1 MQPVSSSATGVPA
14 SSDQTL
20 IVLGAGPKALALAAK
35 HSVLA
40 KQGLSV
46 PRLIIVDRQG
56 VASHWSGQY
65 GFTDGKQ
72 MLGTRPEKDIGYP
85 YVSTCWADDKLNK
98 AVAAEM
104 LHLSWPGYLIQAGRY
119 PDWIDRGRTRPTHG
133 EWFAYLQWVA
143 SQTGVDVVRAQV
155 NSISRTPDR
164 WRLSC
169 HSMTTQEAITLE
181 GDGLVV
187 TGPGRPITLAGEP
200 AEHPRILNGETFWLH
215 THDLLMRQ
223 KKGQSPMHVGVIGT
237 GETAA
242 AIVVALVQMLD
253 TSSFI
258 EVISPSGVIYT
269 RDEGFEEN
277 RLFSDPDGRIARAQG
292 DHQHTLSW
300 LSMTERD
307 RREFVRRTDRG
318 VFSLQAMSEVNSAEN
333 VRTVMGTAKHIH
345 TEQEQVFV
353 DTEYDGRIER
363 DTYDYL
369 IVAIGF
375 NPLWFTSL
383 LDEQTRAY
391 LSAATDNLERRAI
404 ERAIG
409 EDLSVQN
416 VTPRLHLPMVAGVA
430 QGPGFPNLSC
440 LGVLSDRVLSS
451 YVKSSVKSVRT

>member
-1 MQPVSSSATGVPA
+1 MQPVSSLATEPSV
-14 SSDQTL
+14 SSKQTL
-20 IVLGAGPKALALAAK
+20 LVLGAGPKAIALAAK
-35 HSVLA
+35 RAVLA
-40 KQGLSV
+40 KLGLSV
-46 PRLIIVDRQG
+46 PQLIIVDRQG
-56 VASHWSGQY
+56 IASHWSGQY

-72 MLGTRPEKDIGYP
+72 SLGTRPEKDIGYP
-85 YVSTCWADDKLNK
+85 YVSTCWADEKLNSM
-98 AVAAEM
+98 VATEM
-104 LHLSWPGYLIQAGRY
+104 LHLSWPGYLIEAGRY

-133 EWFAYLQWVA
+133 EWFSYLQWVA
-143 SQTGVDVVRAQV
+143 SQTGVDVTRAQV
-155 NSISRTPDR
+155 NSISRTPER

-169 HSMTTQEAITLE
+169 QSTTTQQELTLE
-181 GDGLVV
+181 GDGLVM
-187 TGPGRPITLAGEP
+187 TGPGRPIMIGGQP
-200 AEHPRILNGETFWLH
+200 ADHPRILNGETFWLH
-215 THDLLMRQ
+215 TQDLLARQ
-223 KKGQSPMHVGVIGT
+223 KTGQSPMHVGVIGT

-242 AIVVALVQMLD
+242 AIVVELVQMLD

-300 LSMTERD
+300 LGMTERD

-318 VFSLQAMSEVNSAEN
+318 VFSLQAMSEVNRAEN
-333 VRTVMGTAKHIH
+333 VRTVMGTARRIH

-383 LDEQTRAY
+383 LDEPAHRY
-391 LSAATDNLERRAI
+391 LSDVTAGLERRMI

-409 EDLSVQN
+409 EDLALQK

-440 LGVLSDRVLSS
+440 LGLLSDRILSS
-451 YVKSSVKSVRT
+451 YVKPS

>member
-1 MQPVSSSATGVPA
+1 MQPVSSLATAPT
-14 SSDQTL
+14 SNQTL
-20 IVLGAGPKALALAAK
+20 LVIGAGPKGIALAAK
-35 HSVLA
+35 RAVLA
-40 KQGLSV
+40 KLGLPV
-46 PRLIIVDRQG
+46 PQLIIVDRQG
-56 VASHWSGQY
+56 PASHWSGQY

-85 YVSTCWADDKLNK
+85 YVSTCWFDDAFNG
-98 AVAAEM
+98 AVAMKM
-104 LHLSWPGYLIQAGRY
+104 LRLSWPGYLVQVGRY
-119 PDWIDRGRTRPTHG
+119 PDWIDRGRSRPTHG

-143 SQTGVDVVRAQV
+143 SQTGVDVTRAQV
-155 NSISRTPDR
+155 NSISRTPEC

-169 HSMTTQEAITLE
+169 QLMTTQEELILE
-181 GDGLVV
+181 GDGLVL
-187 TGPGRPITLAGEP
+187 TGPGRPITIPGQP
-200 AEHPRILNGETFWLH
+200 VNHPRILNGETFWLH
-215 THDLLMRQ
+215 TQDLLARQ
-223 KKGQSPMHVGVIGT
+223 KTGKSPVHVGVIGT

-318 VFSLQAMSEVNSAEN
+318 VFSLQAMSEVNRAEN

-375 NPLWFTSL
+375 NPLWFTAL
-383 LDEQTRAY
+383 LDKPAHDY
-391 LSAATDNLERRAI
+391 LSAATNGLERRAI
-404 ERAIG
+404 EHVVG
-409 EDLSVQN
+409 EDLSIQN

-440 LGVLSDRVLSS
+440 LGLLSDRVLST
-451 YVKSSVKSVRT
+451 YVKP

>member
-1 MQPVSSSATGVPA
+1 MQPVSSTTAPTSN
-14 SSDQTL
+14 QTL
-20 IVLGAGPKALALAAK
+20 LVIGAGPKGIALAAK
-35 HSVLA
+35 RTVLA
-40 KQGLSV
+40 KLGLPV
-46 PRLIIVDRQG
+46 PQLIIVDRQG
-56 VASHWSGQY
+56 PASHWSGQY

-85 YVSTCWADDKLNK
+85 YVSTCWSDDALNG
-98 AVAAEM
+98 AVAMEM
-104 LHLSWPGYLIQAGRY
+104 LRLSWPGYLVQVGRY
-119 PDWIDRGRTRPTHG
+119 PDWIDRGRSRPTHG

-143 SQTGVDVVRAQV
+143 SQTGVDVTRAQV
-155 NSISRTPDR
+155 NSISRTPAR

-169 HSMTTQEAITLE
+169 QSMTTQEELTLE
-181 GDGLVV
+181 GEGLVL
-187 TGPGRPITLAGEP
+187 TGPGRPITIAGQP
-200 AEHPRILNGETFWLH
+200 ASHPRILNGETFWLH
-215 THDLLMRQ
+215 TQDLLTRQ
-223 KKGQSPMHVGVIGT
+223 KTGKSPMHVGVIGT

-242 AIVVALVQMLD
+242 AIVVALTQMLD

-318 VFSLQAMSEVNSAEN
+318 VFSLQAMSEVNRAEN

-383 LDEQTRAY
+383 LDKPAHDY
-391 LSAATDNLERRAI
+391 LAAATNGLERQAI

-440 LGVLSDRVLSS
+440 LGLLSDRVLST
-451 YVKSSVKSVRT
+451 YVKP

>member
-1 MQPVSSSATGVPA
+1 MQSVSSLATDASVPVN
-14 SSDQTL
+14 QTL
-20 IVLGAGPKALALAAK
+20 LVLGAGPKAIALAAK
-35 HSVLA
+35 RSALA
-40 KQGLSV
+40 KLGLPV
-46 PRLIIVDRQG
+46 PHLTIVDRQG
-56 VASHWSGQY
+56 IAAHWSGQY

-85 YVSTCWADDKLNK
+85 YLSTCWDDDTLSTII
-98 AVAAEM
+98 ATEM
-104 LHLSWPGYLIQAGRY
+104 LRLSWPGYLMQSGRY

-143 SQTGVDVVRAQV
+143 SQTGVDVTRAQV
-155 NSISRTPDR
+155 NSILRTQNPDR
-164 WRLSC
+164 WLLSC
-169 HSMTTQEAITLE
+169 QSMTTQEALTLE

-187 TGPGRPITLAGEP
+187 TGPGRPITIVGQP
-200 AEHPRILNGETFWLH
+200 ANHPRILDGETFWQH
-215 THDLLMRQ
+215 INDVVARQ
-223 KKGQSPMHVGVIGT
+223 KTSQSPMHVGVIGT

-242 AIVVALVQMLD
+242 AIVVALVQRLD

-277 RLFSDPDGRIARAQG
+277 RLFSDPDGCIARAQG

-333 VRTVMGTAKHIH
+333 VRTVMGTARRIH

-375 NPLWFTSL
+375 DPLWFTSL
-383 LDEQTRAY
+383 LDERAHRY
-391 LSAATDNLERRAI
+391 LSDSTSGLERRAI

-409 EDLSVQN
+409 EDLAVQN

-440 LGVLSDRVLSS
+440 LGLLSDRILSA
-451 YVKSSVKSVRT
+451 YVKSSSV